1 MMKTKP
7 TRKDSF
13 DSALARLE
21 EIVRDME
28 NGNPALEKMMAQYEE
43 GMRLIEFCNARLN
56 EVEKKIEI
64 LTKKGDKMVPEP
76 FQADGAEA
84 KSDKN
89 SE

>member
-28 NGNPALEKMMAQYEE
+28 NGNPAL
-43 GMRLIEFCNARLN
+43 
-56 EVEKKIEI
+56 V
-64 LTKKGDKMVPEP
+64 TEP
-76 FQADGAEA
+76 GR
-84 KSDKN
+84 
-89 SE
+89 